1 MNPVVDMKI
10 KLIVPVEIVISS
22 DFFISSR
29 YYQRSCHKRG
39 NVWKSSVYFLTIFCG
54 GSFAFLR

>member
-39 NVWKSSVYFLTIFCG
+39 NV
-54 GSFAFLR
+54 